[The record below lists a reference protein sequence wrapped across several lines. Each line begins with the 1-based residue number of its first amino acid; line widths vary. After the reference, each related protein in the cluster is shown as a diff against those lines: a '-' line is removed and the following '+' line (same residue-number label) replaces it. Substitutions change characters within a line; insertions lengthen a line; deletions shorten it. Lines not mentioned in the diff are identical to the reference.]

1 MNDNYIFFD
10 VYMIYI
16 FFKLCLMKL
25 KLFYLK
31 QIKVKVVLNIIG
43 RNSME
48 LCFILNM
55 DVFLDEY
62 IGSMFG
68 VNFCV

>member
-16 FFKLCLMKL
+16 FLKLCLMKL

-31 QIKVKVVLNIIG
+31 LIKVKVVLNIIG

-48 LCFILNM
+48 LCFILVNL
-55 DVFLDEY
+55 VEY
-62 IGSMFG
+62 GCIFR
-68 VNFCV
+68 